1 MRYLVKRAWVGASV
15 GDVIETDNLHEALL
29 PHVELIKDDRS
40 FEVATPKPSKS
51 RKRKQ
56 ADQGDEA

>member
-15 GDVIETDNLHEALL
+15 GDIIETESLHAALL
-29 PHVELIKDDRS
+29 PHVEPIKDDRS

-56 ADQGDEA
+56 VDQGDEA

>member
-1 MRYLVKRAWVGASV
+1 MRYLVKRAWVGANV

-40 FEVATPKPSKS
+40 LEVATPKPTQTRKSKG
-51 RKRKQ
+51 KTK
-56 ADQGDEA
+56 GE

>member
-15 GDVIETDNLHEALL
+15 GDVIETDSLHEALL

-40 FEVATPKPSKS
+40 FEVATPNPTQTRKSKG
-51 RKRKQ
+51 KTK
-56 ADQGDEA
+56 GE

>member
-29 PHVELIKDDRS
+29 PHVEMIKDDRS
-40 FEVATPKPSKS
+40 FEVATPKPDKS
-51 RKRKQ
+51 RKSKGK
-56 ADQGDEA
+56 DK